1 MRRLAA
7 LLGLA
12 LVAAVVLP
20 AAPASAAARVTVT
33 SKAGSAIADST
44 YSTTVTVRGSGFQSV
59 KGGFG
64 GIYVFFGWVD
74 DPSSGSWRPSRGGVT
89 GDDYLYVPDSESK
102 DNQGFQRFVAFP
114 GSSTESSANGGEI
127 SASGSWKTTLVIPGP
142 TFQAADRSGK
152 VRTVDCRELTCGVL
166 TIGAHGVTNKNN
178 ETFTR
183 VRFTTTKDAT
193 SGAQAAPTKGAPS
206 AAGTSAGTGAG
217 AGGGSGDAPTGA
229 ASPGAQPSPSSSAA
243 AAPDVPATLGVSQ
256 DQVVVGRVLSFTG
269 QGFQPGEQ
277 VVGTLGAGLAAVGP
291 LTAGA
296 QGEVAGVV
304 QLPADLRPGTQAFT
318 LDGAASGRSAAV
330 EFTAIADPVSAA
342 AAANASTQP
351 VSSSSPWAVVVGVVA
366 LLLLAFVVA
375 SFTSARR
382 RRRRRRP
389 TTPRP
394 GATA

>member
-7 LLGLA
+7 LLGFA

-33 SKAGSAIADST
+33 SEAGSAVADST

-74 DPSSGSWRPSRGGVT
+74 DPSGGSWRPSRGGVT

-102 DNQGFQRFVAFP
+102 DNQGFQKFVAFP

-127 SASGSWKTTLVIPGP
+127 SASGSWNTTLVIPGP

-193 SGAQAAPTKGAPS
+193 SGARAAPTKAAPS
-206 AAGTSAGTGAG
+206 AAGTSAGTGAS
-217 AGGGSGDAPTGA
+217 GGSGDAPTGA

-389 TTPRP
+389 TTPAP

>member
-7 LLGLA
+7 LLGAA

-20 AAPASAAARVTVT
+20 ATPASAAARVTVT
-33 SKAGSAIADST
+33 SMLGTAVADAT

-74 DPSSGSWRPSRGGVT
+74 DPSGGTWRPSRGGVT

-102 DNQGFQRFVAFP
+102 DNQGFQKFVAFP

-127 SASGSWKTTLVIPGP
+127 SASGSWRTTLVIPGP

-152 VRTVDCRELTCGVL
+152 VRTVDCREVTCGVL

-178 ETFTR
+178 ETFTK
-183 VRFTTTKDAT
+183 VRFTSAKGAT
-193 SGAQAAPTKGAPS
+193 SGSKDAPAKAAPS
-206 AAGTSAGTGAG
+206 AAGTSGAG
-217 AGGGSGDAPTGA
+217 AGSNDGPSEGPSAA
-229 ASPGAQPSPSSSAA
+229 ASAGAQPSPSSSTS

-318 LDGAASGRSAAV
+318 LDGAASGRTAAV
-330 EFTAIADPVSAA
+330 EFTAIADPVTAA
-342 AAANASTQP
+342 AAANASAQP
-351 VSSSSPWAVVVGVVA
+351 VSSSSPWAVVVGVAA

-375 SFTSARR
+375 SFASAR

-389 TTPRP
+389 TTPAP